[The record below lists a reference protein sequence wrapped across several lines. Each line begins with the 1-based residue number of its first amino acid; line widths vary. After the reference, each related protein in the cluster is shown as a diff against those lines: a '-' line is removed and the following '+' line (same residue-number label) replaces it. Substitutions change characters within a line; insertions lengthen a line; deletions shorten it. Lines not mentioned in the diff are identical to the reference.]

1 MNLNKSDLIVFYF
14 YQKDEKRTIQ
24 DETKSLTLE
33 AGEEYIN
40 IYRLGALGPQNFENT
55 PKL

>member
-40 IYRLGALGPQNFENT
+40 I
-55 PKL
+55 